1 MANVWYHKP
10 PIQNETEFLQQLS
23 SVLAF
28 YHLRHENTIIV
39 RNFNMTVK
47 KTPFL

>member
-23 SVLAF
+23 SVIAF
-28 YHLRHENTIIV
+28 IILG
-39 RNFNMTVK
+39 M
-47 KTPFL
+47 KTLLLSETSI